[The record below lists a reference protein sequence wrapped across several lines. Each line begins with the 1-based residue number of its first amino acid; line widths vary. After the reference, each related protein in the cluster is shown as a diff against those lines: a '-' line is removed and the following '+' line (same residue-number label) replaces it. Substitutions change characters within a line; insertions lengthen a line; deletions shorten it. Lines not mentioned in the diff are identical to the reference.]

1 MAYSTGLRFFLF
13 EAGGTLRRLPMR
25 TVNGLIHDEDRMPQY
40 AGQRLRHALAHVLL
54 DERAPTKLLKV
65 EGHWWQFDARGG
77 IVDGHMEAMR
87 EALEAVP
94 EYGSD
99 GTGERDP
106 DGFQRRLAQ
115 RRLKAAWRWTPTP
128 VEITTIVHA
137 IWPKAA
143 GRPVQ
148 LPAFARGQA
157 RRRYPVSQKAKYA
170 REKCQ
175 KHIWGLSRVIEE
187 LGEHD
192 LKGLVASL
200 GDAPQQTGEG
210 TEHLWHGVRG
220 IAEWELRRR
229 KARRTRGG
237 TWYAW
242 VRSMISEPGLA
253 NVYRSE
259 VLEHRTCKGRDA
271 AVKASRELLAKHAG
285 RFDHDT
291 QIEADICPGIE
302 WAADQIRH
310 PDDDEEDERIE
321 PRSPLVHPA
330 IVATDFANDE

>member
-1 MAYSTGLRFFLF
+1 
-13 EAGGTLRRLPMR
+13 
-25 TVNGLIHDEDRMPQY
+25 
-40 AGQRLRHALAHVLL
+40 
-54 DERAPTKLLKV
+54 
-65 EGHWWQFDARGG
+65 
-77 IVDGHMEAMR
+77 MEAMR
-87 EALEAVP
+87 EAMNAAA
-94 EYGSD
+94 GHAAG

-106 DGFQRRLAQ
+106 NGLRRQLARRRLE
-115 RRLKAAWRWTPTP
+115 REWRWTPTP
-128 VEITTIVHA
+128 VEITAIVHA
-137 IWPKAA
+137 IWPETA

-157 RRRYPVSQKAKYA
+157 RRRYPVSSKAKYA

-175 KHIWGLSRVIEE
+175 KHIWGLSRVIED

-192 LKGLVASL
+192 LKGLVGSL
-200 GDAPQQTGEG
+200 GDEPQESGEG
-210 TEHLWHGVRG
+210 TEHLWQGVRG

-229 KARRTRGG
+229 KARRTRSG

-242 VRSMISEPGLA
+242 VRSMTSEAAVA

-291 QIEADICPGIE
+291 QIEADICPEIE
-302 WAADQIRH
+302 WAAHQIRH
-310 PDDDEEDERIE
+310 SDDDDDDTDGE

-330 IVATDFANDE
+330 LVAADFANDE